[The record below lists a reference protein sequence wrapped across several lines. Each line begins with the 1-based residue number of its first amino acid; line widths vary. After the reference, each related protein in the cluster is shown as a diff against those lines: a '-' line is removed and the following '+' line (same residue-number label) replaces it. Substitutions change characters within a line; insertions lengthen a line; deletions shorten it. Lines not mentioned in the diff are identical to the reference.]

1 MNKKQKNTPIRL
13 NRSELAVPGSRP
25 EFFEKAA
32 QGDSDIVFLD
42 LEDSVVFVSDRSQV
56 ELIPLLG
63 IRAYPHC
70 VIISTYIPCTC
81 I

>member
-1 MNKKQKNTPIRL
+1 MNKKQRNTPVRL

-42 LEDSVVFVSDRSQV
+42 LEDSVVLEKKIKL
-56 ELIPLLG
+56 EL
-63 IRAYPHC
+63 
-70 VIISTYIPCTC
+70 T
-81 I
+81 